1 MSDNIRDQVEDP
13 HAHPDIPTAH
23 SLLQAAD
30 AGESIQGYAA
40 VNGLTDDS
48 EIAELAYEYFERRQ
62 SEGIGGSAEDDW
74 HRAEREC
81 RRRREHTA
89 PNV

>member
-13 HAHPDIPTAH
+13 HAHPGIRTAH
-23 SLLQAAD
+23 SLMDAAD
-30 AGESIQGYAA
+30 AGESMQGYAS
-40 VNGLTDDS
+40 VNGLSDDS

-62 SEGIGGSAEDDW
+62 AEGIESSAEDDW
-74 HRAEREC
+74 YRAEREC
-81 RRRREHTA
+81 RKRREHTA